1 MCNKQET
8 CKVALHTVRLRG
20 SSSLKSASLMSVSS
34 RSSDTEE
41 QAETNDGQNQ
51 DGKNDDDN
59 PHHGVS
65 LLAGDKDADHSL
77 SIANIVTGNDG
88 VSELLLELGRST
100 RDGSVGGRERNASRK
115 SGRGNLAGGSLDQ
128 ELALVSLNA
137 GSDRNHGLVD
147 EQFEIRRGIAQILGL
162 HLLATVGNLV
172 PLARTA
178 FVDDLSLSVIRAL
191 LSGVLVEIILLT
203 LNRDISG
210 REALRSH
217 YELHR
222 DLGLTNSQNAQR
234 ENRETHPKY
243 DYQNE

>member
-1 MCNKQET
+1 
-8 CKVALHTVRLRG
+8 
-20 SSSLKSASLMSVSS
+20 MSVSS
-34 RSSDTEE
+34 RSSATE
-41 QAETNDGQNQ
+41 QVETNDGQNQ
-51 DGKNDDDN
+51 DGKNDDDD

-65 LLAGDKDADHSL
+65 LLAGDKDADHGL
-77 SIANIVTGNDG
+77 SIANLVTGNDG

-115 SGRGNLAGGSLDQ
+115 SGRGNLTGRLLDQ
-128 ELALVSLNA
+128 EHALVSLNA

-162 HLLATVGNLV
+162 QLLATVGNLD

-178 FVDDLSLSVIRAL
+178 SVDDLSLSVIRAPL
-191 LSGVLVEIILLT
+191 GGVLIDIILLT
-203 LNRDISG
+203 LNRDISS
-210 REALRSH
+210 REALRNH
-217 YELHR
+217 YALHR

>member
-34 RSSDTEE
+34 RSSATE

-51 DGKNDDDN
+51 DGENDDDD

-65 LLAGDKDADHSL
+65 LLAGDKNADHSL
-77 SIANIVTGNDG
+77 SIANLVTGNDG

-115 SGRGNLAGGSLDQ
+115 SGSGNLTVRSLDQ
-128 ELALVSLNA
+128 EHALVSLNA

-162 HLLATVGNLV
+162 HLLATVGNLD

-178 FVDDLSLSVIRAL
+178 SVDDLSLSVIRAL
-191 LSGVLVEIILLT
+191 LSGVLIEIILLT

>member
-34 RSSDTEE
+34 RSSATE
-41 QAETNDGQNQ
+41 QVETNDGQNQ
-51 DGKNDDDN
+51 DGKNDDDD

-65 LLAGDKDADHSL
+65 LLAGDKNADHSL
-77 SIANIVTGNDG
+77 SIANLVTGNDG

-115 SGRGNLAGGSLDQ
+115 SGRGNLTGRLLDQ
-128 ELALVSLNA
+128 EHALVSLNA

-162 HLLATVGNLV
+162 HLLATVGNLD

-178 FVDDLSLSVIRAL
+178 SVDDLSLSVIRAL
-191 LSGVLVEIILLT
+191 LGGVLIEIILLT
-203 LNRDISG
+203 LNRDISS
-210 REALRSH
+210 REALRNH
-217 YELHR
+217 YALHR

>member
-1 MCNKQET
+1 
-8 CKVALHTVRLRG
+8 
-20 SSSLKSASLMSVSS
+20 MSVSS
-34 RSSDTEE
+34 RSSATE
-41 QAETNDGQNQ
+41 QVETNDGQNQ
-51 DGKNDDDN
+51 DGKNDDDD

-65 LLAGDKDADHSL
+65 LLAGDKNADHSL
-77 SIANIVTGNDG
+77 SIANLVTGNDG

-115 SGRGNLAGGSLDQ
+115 SGRGNPTVRSLDQ
-128 ELALVSLNA
+128 EHALVSLNA

-162 HLLATVGNLV
+162 QLLATVGNLV

-178 FVDDLSLSVIRAL
+178 SVDDLSLSVIRAPL
-191 LSGVLVEIILLT
+191 GGVLIDIILLT
-203 LNRDISG
+203 LNRDISS
-210 REALRSH
+210 REALRNH
-217 YELHR
+217 YALHR

>member
-1 MCNKQET
+1 
-8 CKVALHTVRLRG
+8 
-20 SSSLKSASLMSVSS
+20 MSVSS

-51 DGKNDDDN
+51 DGENDDDD

-65 LLAGDKDADHSL
+65 LLAGDKNADHSL
-77 SIANIVTGNDG
+77 SIANLVTGNDG

-115 SGRGNLAGGSLDQ
+115 SGRGNPTVRSLDQ
-128 ELALVSLNA
+128 EHALVSLNA

-147 EQFEIRRGIAQILGL
+147 EQFEISRGIAQILGL
-162 HLLATVGNLV
+162 QRLATVGNLV
-172 PLARTA
+172 PLTRTA

-203 LNRDISG
+203 LKRHISG

-217 YELHR
+217 YALHR

>member
-1 MCNKQET
+1 
-8 CKVALHTVRLRG
+8 
-20 SSSLKSASLMSVSS
+20 MSVSS
-34 RSSDTEE
+34 RSSATE
-41 QAETNDGQNQ
+41 QVETNDGQNQ
-51 DGKNDDDN
+51 DGKNDDDD

-65 LLAGDKDADHSL
+65 LLAGDKNADHSL
-77 SIANIVTGNDG
+77 SIANLVTGNDG

-115 SGRGNLAGGSLDQ
+115 SGRGNLTGRLLDQ
-128 ELALVSLNA
+128 EHALVSLNA

-162 HLLATVGNLV
+162 HLLATVGNLD

-178 FVDDLSLSVIRAL
+178 SVDDLSLSVIRAPL
-191 LSGVLVEIILLT
+191 GGVLIDIILLT
-203 LNRDISG
+203 LNRDISS
-210 REALRSH
+210 REALRNH
-217 YELHR
+217 YALHR

>member
-1 MCNKQET
+1 
-8 CKVALHTVRLRG
+8 
-20 SSSLKSASLMSVSS
+20 MSVSS

-51 DGKNDDDN
+51 DGENDDDD

-65 LLAGDKDADHSL
+65 LLAGDKDADHRL
-77 SIANIVTGNDG
+77 SIANLVTGNDG

-115 SGRGNLAGGSLDQ
+115 SRRGNLAVGSLDQ

-147 EQFEIRRGIAQILGL
+147 EQFELRRGIAQILGL
-162 HLLATVGNLV
+162 QRLATVGNLD

-178 FVDDLSLSVIRAL
+178 SVDDLSLSVIRAL
-191 LSGVLVEIILLT
+191 LGGVLIESILLT

-210 REALRSH
+210 RGALRSH

-222 DLGLTNSQNAQR
+222 DSGLTNSQHAHR